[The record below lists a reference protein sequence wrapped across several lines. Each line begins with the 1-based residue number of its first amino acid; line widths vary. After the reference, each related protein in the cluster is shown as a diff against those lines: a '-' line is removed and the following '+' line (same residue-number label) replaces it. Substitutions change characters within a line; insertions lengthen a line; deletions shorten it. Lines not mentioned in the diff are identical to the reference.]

1 VSHAPGPRDLAGLVA
16 AIPHG
21 DRSAAAAEAT
31 ARIALFVFDDAN
43 RNGGLTYVNHV
54 LTKASPLLAQ
64 ILEAKNLRASKH
76 AHIVG
81 DPINNVRTHVDRISR
96 DSADVRVSYH
106 YPAAQG
112 VTTTGAVLE
121 DDPPFDATEI
131 YVMSYV
137 GDQWRLSTTKAP

>member
-1 VSHAPGPRDLAGLVA
+1 VA

-21 DRSAAAAEAT
+21 DHSAAAAEAT

-54 LTKASPLLAQ
+54 LTMRSPLFAG

-76 AHIVG
+76 VRVVG
-81 DPINNVRTHVDRISR
+81 DPISNVRTHVDRIAGN
-96 DSADVRVSYH
+96 SADVRVSYH

-112 VTTTGAVLE
+112 VTNSGDVT
-121 DDPPFDATEI
+121 DDYPPFDATEI